1 MNVSVVTGLYFK
13 SLNSRRYY
21 LMLAKKYLFLVL
33 LPVAAGL
40 WLLWVYFKVG
50 HTLESFR
57 ERADRATVAF
67 KMVELKPPATK
78 GLKLIARRDFR
89 DIIWHDGKAWAATAS
104 GLLEMDAHFSP
115 RQLITSLDG
124 LPSNDLTCLA
134 AYAEQLFFGTAD
146 GRLLSYDGK
155 RLHEYRF
162 EQGLQRLQDLSVI
175 NGRLYIAASRLLSYD
190 GKAFHLESEGALF
203 TTAAELNG
211 TGYFGTFAHGLVLKR
226 EGSELRYGLKD
237 GLPSQRVVSVQ
248 NFEGRLL
255 VATDLGLA
263 ELESGQFRTLLRMPG
278 LSSFQLRN
286 GKGYV
291 TRDTGDLFEF
301 DPVNPSSLVTVTR
314 RWPPVSSCRLSE
326 VDGHLFLLTD
336 RGVWATE
343 RSGVNFRRLELEQP
357 ELSDNAV
364 SSLAVDARGRLWIGY
379 FARGIDVTLP
389 SGELLAHIEDE
400 FVREINSLFWDFKRA
415 RMLVAT
421 SSGLHIFNED
431 LRSSRLDEKAGIISK
446 SISSVSLVKPFT
458 AEAEEVLAL
467 STARGLSLESRG
479 RFKNYTTLHGLTSSA
494 VYAACTLGNRLYVGT
509 LGGLAVF
516 EAGRLINNYSQS
528 NSGLSANWVTA
539 LVRVENKLYIG
550 TYGGGV
556 DVLED
561 DGRIRSLEIGRFEVN
576 FNAMVT
582 DGRKLYV
589 GTLDDGLWTM
599 DLTTKRW
606 KQFREGLP
614 TGNVMS
620 IAIAADT
627 VYIGTINGIVKAN
640 VRHL

>member
-1 MNVSVVTGLYFK
+1 MFAK
-13 SLNSRRYY
+13 RY
-21 LMLAKKYLFLVL
+21 LLLIL
-33 LPVAAGL
+33 LPIAAGS
-40 WLLWVYFKVG
+40 WLVWVYFKTG
-50 HTLESFR
+50 RALESFR
-57 ERADRATVAF
+57 ERVADRATVAF
-67 KMVELKPPATK
+67 KAVELRPSATK
-78 GLKLIARRDFR
+78 GLKLIARRDLR
-89 DIIWHDGKAWAATAS
+89 DIIWRDGKAWAATAS
-104 GLLEMDAHFSP
+104 GLLEMDARFSP
-115 RQLITSLDG
+115 RQLISSLDG

-134 AYAEQLFFGTAD
+134 AYDDRLFFGSAD

-155 RLHEYRF
+155 SLHEYRF
-162 EQGLQRLQDLSVI
+162 ERSLQRIQDLSVM
-175 NGRLYIAASRLLSYD
+175 NGKLYIAASRLLSYD
-190 GKAFHLESEGALF
+190 GNAFHLEAEGALF

-211 TGYFGTFAHGLVLKR
+211 TGYFGTFAHGLVVKR
-226 EGSELRYGLKD
+226 EGSQLRYGLKD

-263 ELESGQFRTLLRMPG
+263 ELESGRFRMLLRMPG
-278 LSSFQLRN
+278 LSSFQLRD

-291 TRDTGDLFEF
+291 TKDTGDLFEF
-301 DPVNPSSLVTVTR
+301 DPVNPASLVAVTR
-314 RWPPVSSCRLSE
+314 RWPRVGSCRLKE

-343 RSGVNFRRLELEQP
+343 RGGVNFRRLELEQP
-357 ELSDNAV
+357 ELSDNGV

-379 FARGIDVTLP
+379 FSRGIDVTLP

-400 FVREINSLFWDFKRA
+400 FVREINSLFWDSKRA

-431 LRSSRLDEKAGIISK
+431 LRGSRLDEKAGIISK
-446 SISSVSLVKPFT
+446 SISSVSLVKPFN

-467 STARGLSLESRG
+467 STARGLSLESGG
-479 RFKNYTTLHGLTSSA
+479 RFKNYTTLHGLASSA
-494 VYAACTLGNRLYVGT
+494 VYAACALGNRLYVGT

-516 EAGRLINNYSQS
+516 EAGRLVNNYSQS

-539 LVRVENKLYIG
+539 LVRVDDKLYIG

-561 DGRIRSLEIGRFEVN
+561 GGRIRSLEVGKFEVN

-599 DLTTKRW
+599 DLTTKKW

-620 IAIAADT
+620 IATEADT
-627 VYIGTINGIVKAN
+627 VYIGTINGIIKAN
-640 VRHL
+640 VRQL